1 MKQQLVTVL
10 PRYSKL
16 WDVVFEV
23 RLSLFGTQPQDM
35 LVARRLPIHDKI
47 EATIVSLVKAT
58 VDVSQSVGYVFHPLI
73 SFVAY

>member
-1 MKQQLVTVL
+1 MKQQLVTVFS
-10 PRYSKL
+10 RYSEL

-47 EATIVSLVKAT
+47 EGVIVSLVRAI

-73 SFVAY
+73 SFVTY